1 MVLSEDK
8 LGFGL
13 LLLDVLVAGVQDGR
27 LLELKVRVR
36 FRIVSMVVPEV
47 LVFAIGL
54 QIVLVLVDIVAEVA
68 VVLLGARLQG
78 DQAHQEGAQV
88 GLLAADVLQVF
99 DQHWVRWLQKVRRR
113 VLHRRS
119 INLLLL

>member
-36 FRIVSMVVPEV
+36 FRIVSMVVP
-47 LVFAIGL
+47 
-54 QIVLVLVDIVAEVA
+54 
-68 VVLLGARLQG
+68 
-78 DQAHQEGAQV
+78 
-88 GLLAADVLQVF
+88 
-99 DQHWVRWLQKVRRR
+99 
-113 VLHRRS
+113 
-119 INLLLL
+119 

>member
-1 MVLSEDK
+1 M
-8 LGFGL
+8 
-13 LLLDVLVAGVQDGR
+13 
-27 LLELKVRVR
+27 
-36 FRIVSMVVPEV
+36 
-47 LVFAIGL
+47 
-54 QIVLVLVDIVAEVA
+54 LVLVDIVAEVA